1 MLILWLNRIISWI
14 TLGISL
20 LVLGFIPIYLVFS
33 FVEIVT
39 YPDYLGIVLNFL
51 LLAIEA
57 FGYLFAFYLLYMISG
72 AFKFRSQPPFPQTVT
87 SFHPSF
93 SIIVPSHGTPFPILK
108 ETLLGTLALKYDDY
122 EIIVSD
128 NGVDPKV
135 TDQLREFCEEHQ
147 IPFHWKP
154 DSRGFKA
161 GNINAVL
168 EKTHG
173 DLIVILDSD
182 HIPVP
187 DLLTLFAE
195 VMGDETI
202 GYIQTKVSYRNLTK
216 IYQAANSILYSQF
229 FEVFEA
235 AKDPRGVALFNGTT
249 GCFRRDAL
257 LAVDGFSEETLI
269 EDIDTSM
276 KILARGYTG
285 RFLNVVGSRGLV
297 PESAKGQI
305 IQLWRWAH
313 GACSLLRLRFR
324 ELFKSPHLSW
334 PKKLELIL
342 NTMAFFSGIS
352 IVLLISLLALLVL
365 FDMPFIRPVIFE
377 FHLGY
382 LLPSLVGISY
392 SMAAF
397 LAILWE
403 PRQQHLVIRLLQL
416 IPFYLFSLGTFL
428 YLISGIVEGLLLKN
442 TPLTEGSVWNREI
455 RVVRNSLFALL
466 FCGILVLI
474 GIFGATHSFGL
485 FVAGGAAFWMLAPL
499 VLIYEEVNPPEQ

>member
-1 MLILWLNRIISWI
+1 LR
-14 TLGISL
+14 
-20 LVLGFIPIYLVFS
+20 
-33 FVEIVT
+33 
-39 YPDYLGIVLNFL
+39 
-51 LLAIEA
+51 
-57 FGYLFAFYLLYMISG
+57 
-72 AFKFRSQPPFPQTVT
+72 
-87 SFHPSF
+87 
-93 SIIVPSHGTPFPILK
+93 
-108 ETLLGTLALKYDDY
+108 YDDF

-135 TDQLREFCEEHQ
+135 TDQLREFCQEHQ

-161 GNINAVL
+161 GNINVVL
-168 EKTHG
+168 EETKG

-187 DLLTLFAE
+187 DLLTLFTQA
-195 VMGDETI
+195 MGDKKI

-229 FEVFEA
+229 FEVFET

-249 GCFRRDAL
+249 GCFRRDVL
-257 LAVDGFSEETLI
+257 LEVNGFSEETLI

-276 KILARGYTG
+276 KILALGYSG

-324 ELFKSPHLSW
+324 ELFGTPHLSW

-342 NTMAFFSGIS
+342 NAMAFFSGIS

-365 FDMPFIRPVIFE
+365 FDMPFLRPSLFE

-382 LLPSLVGISY
+382 LLPSLVGVAY
-392 SMAAF
+392 SLAAF
-397 LAILWE
+397 LAIIWE
-403 PRQQHLVIRLLQL
+403 PRQQHLIIRLFQL

-428 YLISGIVEGLLLKN
+428 FLISGVVEGLLLKN

-455 RVVRNSLFALL
+455 RVVRNSILALL
-466 FCGILVLI
+466 FCGILVFI
-474 GIFGATHSFGL
+474 GISGASHSFGL

-499 VLIYEEVNPPEQ
+499 VLLYEEIFPPK